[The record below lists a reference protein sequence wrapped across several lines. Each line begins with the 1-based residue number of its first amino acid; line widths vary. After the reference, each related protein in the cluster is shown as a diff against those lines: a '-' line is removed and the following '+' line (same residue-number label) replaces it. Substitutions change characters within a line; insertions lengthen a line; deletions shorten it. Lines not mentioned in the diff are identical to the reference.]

1 MARKR
6 GGLVKAHVETRM
18 PDDIDLS
25 AILDQVE
32 GAEERLATVVAE
44 EARNSTAFTDD
55 TGKLRKS
62 IKVEK
67 NPDGPGYVVS
77 ARDPKAHLI
86 EFGHAMVTKDGRTV
100 GHVEAKPFLGPAR
113 DKVLPMARQII
124 EGNG

>member
-18 PDDIDLS
+18 PEDIDLS

-32 GAEERLATVVAE
+32 GAEERLATAVAE
-44 EARNSTAFTDD
+44 EARNTTAFTDQ

-67 NPDGPGYVVS
+67 HPYRRGYIV
-77 ARDPKAHLI
+77 AAHDPKAHLI
-86 EFGHAMVTKDGRTV
+86 EFGHDVFREKGGPKL
-100 GHVEAKPFLGPAR
+100 GHADAKPFLGPAR
-113 DKVLPMARQII
+113 DKVLPMSQADH
-124 EGNG
+124 